1 MQKDVDHALAGKTKF
16 KSISSYAV
24 FHEPLLAS
32 LKIAFIQSA
41 TMKILQQPRNQLHLK
56 RKIERILVIQTQ
68 HQSIRQ

>member
-56 RKIERILVIQTQ
+56 KN
-68 HQSIRQ
+68 